1 MYAYKYFLY
10 ATSQFGRESVTGLVW
25 RLWNAKQAS
34 AFSQLFDCGMYSSN
48 GVDFL
53 LTLPELNNIQV
64 ISMVLLAYLFSL
76 GFP

>member
-1 MYAYKYFLY
+1 MLNKLLI
-10 ATSQFGRESVTGLVW
+10 S
-25 RLWNAKQAS
+25 AS
-34 AFSQLFDCGMYSSN
+34 CCECGMSASN